1 MLDIPRVC
9 PTTHIHV
16 SECDEEKLQRSPID
30 GDIRRTKPIT
40 KPNSSV
46 ATIQSFLNVLIEALR
61 DQRRAARQQR
71 EIEECR
77 RSSDA
82 GGYCS
87 CCRTDLLQEH
97 LRRLLAELSEARA
110 CGRQANEGNGR
121 AEPRKRARQ
130 QVVRQPKQWSAR
142 VHSGKTS
149 LRCYSDGVGGTGGG
163 EGTWDDAFAAQ
174 ASRIQLKGGSRKP
187 DGDAR
192 RLGVANAVYIN
203 RCLPLPASGQ
213 HA

>member
-121 AEPRKRARQ
+121 AEPRKRARE
-130 QVVRQPKQWSAR
+130 QVIRQPEQWSAR
-142 VHSGKTS
+142 VHFSAKQVFVVTPTA
-149 LRCYSDGVGGTGGG
+149 GGARGGG
-163 EGTWDDAFAAQ
+163 KAHGTTLL
-174 ASRIQLKGGSRKP
+174 RRKP
-187 DGDAR
+187 AEYNLR
-192 RLGVANAVYIN
+192 GV
-203 RCLPLPASGQ
+203 LEP
-213 HA
+213 